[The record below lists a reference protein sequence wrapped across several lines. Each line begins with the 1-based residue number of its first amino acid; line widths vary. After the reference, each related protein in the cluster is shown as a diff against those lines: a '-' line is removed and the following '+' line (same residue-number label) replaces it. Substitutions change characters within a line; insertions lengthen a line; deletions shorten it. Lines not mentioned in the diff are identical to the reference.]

1 LSRAGYLPR
10 LLSVTGR
17 RRTPWVALIV
27 PGIIG
32 FILSITGDGA
42 RLLNV
47 AVFGATISY
56 ALMMIAHI
64 VLRQREP
71 DLERP
76 YRTPGGTATSG
87 VALVLAVLAVIA
99 TFIVDVRAAFIALG
113 VYALFLA
120 YFGLYSRHHLVAQA
134 PEEEFATIEK
144 AESELAGS

>member
-1 LSRAGYLPR
+1 M
-10 LLSVTGR
+10 
-17 RRTPWVALIV
+17 ALIV
-27 PGIIG
+27 PGVIG
-32 FILSITGDGA
+32 LVLAIAGGSAGGVT
-42 RLLNV
+42 LLNT

-56 ALMMIAHI
+56 ALMMLSHI
-64 VLRQREP
+64 VLRRREP
-71 DLERP
+71 DLDRP

-87 VALVLAVLAVIA
+87 VALVLAVLAVIG

-120 YFGLYSRHHLVAQA
+120 YFGFYSRHHLVAQA

>member
-1 LSRAGYLPR
+1 MMLS
-10 LLSVTGR
+10 
-17 RRTPWVALIV
+17 
-27 PGIIG
+27 
-32 FILSITGDGA
+32 
-42 RLLNV
+42 
-47 AVFGATISY
+47 
-56 ALMMIAHI
+56 HI

-76 YRTPGGTATSG
+76 DRTPGGVATSG

-99 TFIVDVRAAFIALG
+99 TFIVDVRAALITLG

-120 YFGLYSRHHLVAQA
+120 YFGLYSRRHLVAQA